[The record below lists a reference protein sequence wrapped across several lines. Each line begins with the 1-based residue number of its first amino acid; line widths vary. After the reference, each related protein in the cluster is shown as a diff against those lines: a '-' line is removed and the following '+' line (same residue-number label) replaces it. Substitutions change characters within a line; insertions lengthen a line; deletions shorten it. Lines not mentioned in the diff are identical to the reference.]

1 MVEDKHGFREKATN
15 KDSKNLNSCFMKAMC
30 LPDSGKKGGLFSL
43 RMWLWIVVQVGKIF
57 FIWYCIFILSKLQ
70 KWIVIF

>member
-15 KDSKNLNSCFMKAMC
+15 KDSKNVNSCFMKAMC
-30 LPDSGKKGGLFSL
+30 LPGSGKKGGLFSLL

-57 FIWYCIFILSKLQ
+57 LFG
-70 KWIVIF
+70 IVYFFFLNYKNE